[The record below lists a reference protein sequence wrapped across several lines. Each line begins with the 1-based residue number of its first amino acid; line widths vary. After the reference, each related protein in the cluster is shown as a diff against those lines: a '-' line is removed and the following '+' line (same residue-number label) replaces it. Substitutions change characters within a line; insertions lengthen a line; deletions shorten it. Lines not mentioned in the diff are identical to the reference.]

1 MKKLFPILIFIL
13 TFIVYAM
20 TGYQDLTFTDNGE
33 LAASAVTL
41 GISHPTGYPLF
52 IILSHIWSIIPL
64 GLTKI
69 HQLNLFSALFASLSS
84 VVVYFTTALILKN
97 KSKIEELKLELVAMK
112 FALIYSLGN
121 LIWQQSNSLEVYSL
135 HFFFLNLMIFLSF
148 KLYFNF
154 DIKILLTLFFTL
166 GLSFTNHL
174 TTILI
179 VPSLL
184 FLLIFDNKFKFRK
197 LDKKVYLYGFS
208 LFLIALSIYAYLPI
222 RSSMDPLFNWGGV
235 SRSFDKFLYHV
246 QGKQYQVWMFTGSEA
261 IKENLAKLPEIIFN
275 QFQLLILMIIPGLYF
290 AFKKS
295 KYMFVFLMLATLVT
309 IFYSSNYIIHDIE
322 PYFGLMVIGL
332 LYFGV
337 YGFLLTYEKYKSKA
351 YLLSFMLIP
360 LIVFNFPKNDYS
372 EKDIVPQFTTQLIDN
387 LDSNAV
393 VISAQWDFW
402 VSAFWYKQQIEGY
415 RKDVIL
421 IEKELLR
428 RTWYPKQVFKWYP
441 ELESSKTEK
450 DNFLFHLEKF
460 EKEEEYD
467 VSGIQVTFIKLLKSF
482 IDKNIDSRPVY
493 LTYDILQTEQQLTK
507 DYFLK
512 PEGLAFRVYRLDN
525 PLHETKFE
533 KINIDAFLKNKA
545 KNNNHLDAGIFE
557 FLSATYINY
566 SRFYMGKGNLVSA
579 NKCIDIA
586 LKIEPENVMALQM
599 KAQIR

>member
-1 MKKLFPILIFIL
+1 MKKFFPITIFIL

-112 FALIYSLGN
+112 FALVYSLGN

-184 FLLIFDNKFKFRK
+184 FLLIFDNKFKLRK

-235 SRSFDKFLYHV
+235 SRSFDKFMYHV

-261 IKENLAKLPEIIFN
+261 IKENLAKLPEMIFN

-309 IFYSSNYIIHDIE
+309 IFYSSNYIIHDID

-351 YLLSFMLIP
+351 YLLSFMIIP

-372 EKDIVPQFTTQLIDN
+372 EKDIVPQFTTQLVDN

-460 EKEEEYD
+460 EKEENYD
-467 VSGIQVTFIKLLKSF
+467 VNGIQITFIKLLKSF
-482 IDKNIDSRPVY
+482 IDNDINKRPVY

-512 PEGLAFRVYRLDN
+512 PEGLAFRVYKLDN

-533 KINIDAFLKNKA
+533 NINIEAFLKNKA
-545 KNNNHLDAGIFE
+545 DNNNHLDAGIFD
-557 FLSATYINY
+557 FLTVTYINY

-586 LKIEPENVMALQM
+586 LQIDPENVMARQM
-599 KAQIR
+599 KEQIR

>member
-1 MKKLFPILIFIL
+1 MKKLLPIIVFIL
-13 TFIVYAM
+13 TFIVYAT

-33 LAASAVTL
+33 LAASAITL

-64 GLTKI
+64 GLSKI

-97 KSKIEELKLELVAMK
+97 KSKIDDIKLEIAAMF
-112 FALIYSLGN
+112 FAFIYSFGN

-135 HFFFLNLMIFLSF
+135 HFFFLNFMIYLSF

-154 DIKILLTLFFTL
+154 DNKILLSLFFTL

-179 VPSLL
+179 APSLL

-197 LDKKVYLYGFS
+197 LDKKVYIYGFS

-222 RSSMDPLFNWGGV
+222 RSSMDPLFNWGDV
-235 SRSFDKFLYHV
+235 SRSFDKFMYHV

-275 QFQLLILMIIPGLYF
+275 QFQLLILIIIPGLYF

-295 KYMFVFLMLATLVT
+295 KYMFVYLMFATLVT

-351 YLLSFMLIP
+351 YLLSFMIIP
-360 LIVFNFPKNDYS
+360 LIVFNFSKNDFS
-372 EKDIVPQFTTQLIDN
+372 EKDIVPQFTTQLVDN

-428 RTWYPKQVFKWYP
+428 RTWYPEQVFKWYP
-441 ELESSKTEK
+441 ELESSKLEK

-467 VSGIQVTFIKLLKSF
+467 VNGIQITFIKLLKSF
-482 IDKNIDSRPVY
+482 IDNNINKRPVY

-512 PEGLAFRVYRLDN
+512 PEGLAFRVYKLDN

-533 KINIDAFLKNKA
+533 NINIEAFLKNKA
-545 KNNNHLDAGIFE
+545 DNNNHLDAGIFD
-557 FLSATYINY
+557 FLTVTYINY

-586 LKIEPENVMALQM
+586 LKIDPENVMARQM
-599 KAQIR
+599 KEQIR

>member
-1 MKKLFPILIFIL
+1 
-13 TFIVYAM
+13 M

-112 FALIYSLGN
+112 FALVYSLGN

-184 FLLIFDNKFKFRK
+184 FLLIFDNKFKLRK

-235 SRSFDKFLYHV
+235 SRSFDKFMYHV

-261 IKENLAKLPEIIFN
+261 IKENLAKLPEMIFN

-309 IFYSSNYIIHDIE
+309 IFYSSNYIIHDID

-351 YLLSFMLIP
+351 YLLSFMIIP

-372 EKDIVPQFTTQLIDN
+372 EKDIVPQFTTQLVDN

-441 ELESSKTEK
+441 ELGSSKLERDK
-450 DNFLFHLEKF
+450 FLVHLEKF
-460 EKEEEYD
+460 EKEENYD
-467 VSGIQVTFIKLLKSF
+467 VNGIQITFIKLLKSF
-482 IDKNIDSRPVY
+482 IDNDINKRPVY

-512 PEGLAFRVYRLDN
+512 PEGLAFRVYKLDN

-533 KINIDAFLKNKA
+533 NINIEAFLKNKA
-545 KNNNHLDAGIFE
+545 DNNNHLDAGIFD
-557 FLSATYINY
+557 FLTVTYINY

-586 LKIEPENVMALQM
+586 LQIDPENVMARQM
-599 KAQIR
+599 KEQIR

>member
-1 MKKLFPILIFIL
+1 
-13 TFIVYAM
+13 
-20 TGYQDLTFTDNGE
+20 
-33 LAASAVTL
+33 
-41 GISHPTGYPLF
+41 
-52 IILSHIWSIIPL
+52 
-64 GLTKI
+64 
-69 HQLNLFSALFASLSS
+69 
-84 VVVYFTTALILKN
+84 
-97 KSKIEELKLELVAMK
+97 
-112 FALIYSLGN
+112 
-121 LIWQQSNSLEVYSL
+121 
-135 HFFFLNLMIFLSF
+135 
-148 KLYFNF
+148 
-154 DIKILLTLFFTL
+154 
-166 GLSFTNHL
+166 
-174 TTILI
+174 
-179 VPSLL
+179 
-184 FLLIFDNKFKFRK
+184 
-197 LDKKVYLYGFS
+197 
-208 LFLIALSIYAYLPI
+208 
-222 RSSMDPLFNWGGV
+222 
-235 SRSFDKFLYHV
+235 
-246 QGKQYQVWMFTGSEA
+246 MFTGSEA

-482 IDKNIDSRPVY
+482 IDRNIDSRPVY

-512 PEGLAFRVYRLDN
+512 PDGLAFRVYRLDN